1 MKRNKLRH
9 ELLFHLKRNKQDV
22 PITWSAF
29 NQSIS
34 SINPDLTIVGYMPI
48 VQAPAHEIDTL
59 NTVVQKCMY
68 ISDRLDQRHTVLT
81 VDQALYFKL
90 MDLKWSVPEYRERLV
105 PRMVGLHIA
114 MNFMKCIGDHMS
126 GSGLYELWMECELLG
141 PVAAQSRKAL

>member
-1 MKRNKLRH
+1 
-9 ELLFHLKRNKQDV
+9 LKRNKQEV
-22 PITWSAF
+22 PITWSVF

-68 ISDRLDQRHTVLT
+68 ISDPLGQRHTVLT
-81 VDQALYFKL
+81 VNQALYFKL
-90 MDLKWSVPEYRERLV
+90 IDLKWSVPEYRERLV
-105 PRMVGLHIA
+105 AGMGGLHIV
-114 MNFMKCIGDHMS
+114 MNFMKCIRDHMS

-141 PVAAQSRKAL
+141 PVAAQHVLAGKHYSRVMRAH